1 MNSKKQ
7 SRLYGVPVCTPRRAP
22 GQRSIA
28 IALDLYRIVSVDAP
42 DGADVEQ
49 YRAAVIGRV
58 QGKLYLSDAD
68 YATHMTPD
76 DYEVI
81 GVADHHLFPDRTT
94 AVIETIP
101 AESAD
106 EILEELPELFNRIYH
121 CYPTRTVILS
131 THGD

>member
-49 YRAAVIGRV
+49 YRAAVIGRI

-81 GVADHHLFPDRTT
+81 GVADHKWVLSPLTRNGKHILCIARWVLNHWTT
-94 AVIETIP
+94 REVH
-101 AESAD
+101 
-106 EILEELPELFNRIYH
+106 N
-121 CYPTRTVILS
+121 V
-131 THGD
+131 